1 MACLIALGETH
12 FTTTTLLTPRLSV
25 SPPFFQRL
33 TCKLYNKCI
42 AAQRILVK
50 KLIQNYY
57 TNKEVGCIL
66 AVHPN
71 VVCKVNLEEF
81 LDKEEV
87 IHELIVDWVNK
98 DDTNFLRVTFPTA
111 PLI

>member
-1 MACLIALGETH
+1 LGDTH

-25 SPPFFQRL
+25 LPPFFRRL

-50 KLIQNYY
+50 KLIRNYY
-57 TNKEVGCIL
+57 ANKEVGCIL
-66 AVHPN
+66 AVCPN
-71 VVCKVNLEEF
+71 VVWKVNLEEF
-81 LDKEEV
+81 LDEEEV
-87 IHELIVDWVNK
+87 IYELIVDRVNE